1 MGTDLR
7 SRITSHAEKVKKAEQ
22 LQAALAGV
30 FDQDTLAKSERFEAF
45 VKEVVK
51 PAFDEFKLTL
61 REIGKDAE
69 ILLRGP
75 NHPRHSIAL
84 VLMERYLSFG
94 SGKTIKLVNPKED
107 VTERKTTKFYE
118 VYRSDDLIFVRQ
130 RWCAEIDS
138 VSTLVTYEDVVA
150 PFFENDLAAF
160 FERAYPMVAAI

>member
-7 SRITSHAEKVKKAEQ
+7 SRITAHAEKIKKAEQ

-30 FDQDTLAKSERFEAF
+30 FDQETLAKSERFEAF
-45 VKEVVK
+45 IKEVVK
-51 PAFDEFKLTL
+51 PAFDEFKITL

-75 NHPRHSIAL
+75 SHPRHSIAL

-107 VTERKTTKFYE
+107 VTERKSTKFYE

-130 RWCAEIDS
+130 RWNAQIEP
-138 VSTLVTYEDVVA
+138 VATMVTYEDVVG

-160 FERAYPMVAAI
+160 FERAYPMVTAV